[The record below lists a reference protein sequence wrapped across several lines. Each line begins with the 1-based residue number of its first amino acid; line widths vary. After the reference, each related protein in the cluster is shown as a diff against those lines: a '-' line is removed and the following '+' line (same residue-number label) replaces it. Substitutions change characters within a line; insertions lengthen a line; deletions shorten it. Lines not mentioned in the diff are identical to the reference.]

1 MFHEAENSDSSR
13 GAAFRSDL
21 RKERSRDYLRQL
33 TVALSAKAHS
43 MQVIN

>member
-13 GAAFRSDL
+13 GAAFRNDL
-21 RKERSRDYLRQL
+21 RKGHGRDYLRQL
-33 TVALSAKAHS
+33 TVALSAKAHL